1 MSKPGY
7 QYLLTYQQLE
17 EIYDL
22 ANQFCQRFLP
32 GRENLRTREQMVQ
45 AARSAKQCLVEGY
58 EQESLKGYIKLTGVS
73 RGSLK
78 ELLEDLK
85 DFARNHKVEIWDKGD
100 KRVKQMLTTRKE
112 RRKVTQWILPLTPF
126 DPFNPLYPTNYL
138 LNLVNMTTYLLDR
151 QIDSLKEKFVKEG
164 GWTEKIFRERLAYR
178 QKQNAFTLI
187 EILIAL
193 AIIILLTAGGV
204 VVSIC

>member
-7 QYLLTYQQLE
+7 QYLLTYHQLE

-22 ANQFCQRFLP
+22 TNQFCQKFLP

-78 ELLEDLK
+78 ELLEDYQ
-85 DFARNHKVEIWDKGD
+85 DFARNRHIEIWDKRD
-100 KRVKQMLTTRKE
+100 KRVKGMLAVRNYRK
-112 RRKVTQWILPLTPF
+112 KGSLWLLPFTPF
-126 DPFNPLYPTNYL
+126 DPSSPLYPVNYL
-138 LNLVNMTTYLLDR
+138 LNLTNMTTYLLDR

-164 GWTEKIFRERLAYR
+164 GWSENMLHKRLEYR
-178 QKQNAFTLI
+178 KSY
-187 EILIAL
+187 E
-193 AIIILLTAGGV
+193 LLKRP
-204 VVSIC
+204 